1 MYEKHFSLKCKPFDL
16 LPNPEFLFQSS
27 THRKAMTYLEYGIKE
42 RVGFILITGEIGS
55 GKTTII
61 RNFIKNLSG
70 SVKLSRINNTK
81 VSSQQLISM
90 INEDFGLDVEGKP
103 KTKLLSDLNDFLI
116 DQYATKSQPI
126 LLIDEAQ
133 NLSPNLLEE
142 VRLLS
147 NLETD
152 RAKLIQI
159 ILVGQPELNKALMLP
174 EMMQLRQRININY
187 HISPLTI
194 DETVKYITHRLTIAG
209 NNRVINFEGDM
220 TEQIY
225 RFSRGIPRLI
235 NILCDLALLTAFVEG
250 KKEVKPDIVEE
261 VVQDLEARNYMNIS
275 QDNCASETDRKD
287 DDSDYRTLAGDIA
300 LRIIEL
306 EEAVKKSVAEIALLS
321 NKIGEIESD
330 LSQGVNIQPSN
341 QMSELLERIARL
353 EKMINAD
360 EDMKTETRE
369 EKNENLHADQ
379 VEMLKKALDNVNTK
393 LRNKW

>member
-1 MYEKHFSLKCKPFDL
+1 MYERHFSLKCKPFDL
-16 LPNPEFLFQSS
+16 LPNPQFLFQSS
-27 THRKAMTYLEYGIKE
+27 THKKAMTYLEYGIKE

-90 INEDFGLDVEGKP
+90 INEDFGLDVEGKT
-103 KTKLLSDLNDFLI
+103 KTKLLSELNDFLI

-159 ILVGQPELNKALMLP
+159 ILVGQPELNKILMLP

-209 NNRVINFEGDM
+209 NNRAINFEGDM

-250 KKEVKPDIVEE
+250 KKEVMPDIVEE

-275 QDNCASETDRKD
+275 QDNCASETDSKD

-306 EEAVKKSVAEIALLS
+306 EEAVKKSVEELALLS
-321 NKIGEIESD
+321 HRIGKLEAEV
-330 LSQGVNIQPSN
+330 LQGVNIQPPN
-341 QMSELLERIARL
+341 HGTELLERISRL
-353 EKMINAD
+353 EKMINAGG
-360 EDMKTETRE
+360 DMKTETPD
-369 EKNENLHADQ
+369 EKSENLQTDQ
-379 VEMLKKALDNVNTK
+379 VGMLKKALDNVNTK
-393 LRNKW
+393 LRDKW